1 MTGRVVGTIER
12 LSAGNDIMDA
22 AARNWKIIAE
32 PDIVIRLKRILPAI
46 RTGRADALYL
56 SDTEPICRELEWITS
71 RWLFDMSPDD
81 RAHLSSRA
89 ADDQKR
95 EDLVTAI
102 IGGAATV
109 TPSPDWATPAI
120 PLRGYQRIAADLA
133 KASGALLIG
142 DELGGGKTAMSL
154 AVLEDPAARP
164 ALAVILTGLGGQW
177 LRELN
182 KFYPHLSGI
191 ELRTTKADE
200 ELPRLLCPD
209 GQIAYDLILVNYAKL
224 SSWRYH
230 LAGRVRSVIFDEAQE
245 LRRPDSLKYQAA
257 AHIAAEAKTRIGLS
271 ATPVYNF
278 GGEIF
283 AIMDALSKG
292 SLGHRSEFMREW
304 CGGTTMHYAD
314 ANAMGKVSV
323 DNPEGLRAHLEGRG
337 MFLRRTLDQMG
348 IDIPGAMTLEQ
359 VVPSDTAKYEELS
372 GNAVEMA
379 RLILSQNASSAEKWR
394 TAAELDWRLR
404 QATGIAK
411 APFVADFVKM
421 LLASQDKVVLFGWHR
436 TVYDVWME
444 RLKQFNP
451 VLYTG
456 SESSAAKA
464 RSVEQFTSGESRVLI
479 ISLRSGAGL
488 DGLQHV
494 ASTLVFGELDW
505 SPGVHRQCIGRLNRD
520 GQKNKVLAYFCISTD
535 GSDPV
540 MLDTLNIKAMQSK
553 RLTGAANTIGT
564 EPTNASTNQIKQL
577 AAEIL
582 RRAGETPPAADVLL
596 ELDDGGDR

>member
-1 MTGRVVGTIER
+1 MTGRVVGTIE
-12 LSAGNDIMDA
+12 LLAAGNDVCAPDA
-22 AARNWKIIAE
+22 RSWKITAE
-32 PDIVIRLKRILPAI
+32 PDIVIRIKRILPAI
-46 RTGRADALYL
+46 RAGRAEALYL
-56 SDTEPICRELEWITS
+56 SDTEPICRELEWITG
-71 RWLFDMSPDD
+71 RWLFDMSTAD
-81 RAHLSSRA
+81 RAHLAGRA

-102 IGGAATV
+102 ISGNAAV
-109 TPSPDWATPAI
+109 TPNADWATPAV
-120 PLRGYQRIAADLA
+120 PLRGYQRTAADLA

-182 KFYPHLSGI
+182 KFYPQLSGI
-191 ELRTTKADE
+191 ELRTTKADV
-200 ELPRLLCPD
+200 ELPRLLDPD
-209 GQIAYDLILVNYAKL
+209 GKIAYDLILVNYAKL
-224 SSWRYH
+224 SAWRYH
-230 LAGRVRSVIFDEAQE
+230 LAGRIRSVIFDEVQE
-245 LRRPDSLKYQAA
+245 LRRPESMKYQAA
-257 AHIAAEAKTRIGLS
+257 AHIAAEASTRIGLS

-283 AIMDALSKG
+283 AITDALSKG
-292 SLGHRSEFMREW
+292 SLGHRTEFMREW
-304 CGGTTMHYAD
+304 CGGTNLHHPAADTMA
-314 ANAMGKVSV
+314 KVRV
-323 DNPEGLRAHLEGRG
+323 DNPEALRAHLEGRG
-337 MFLRRTLDQMG
+337 MYLRRTLDQMG

-379 RLILSQNASSAEKWR
+379 RLILSQDASSTEKWR

-411 APFVADFVKM
+411 APFVADFVRM

-464 RSVEQFTSGESRVLI
+464 QSVEKFTTGDSRVLI

-488 DGLQHV
+488 DGLQQV

-520 GQKNKVLAYFCISTD
+520 GQKHKVLAYFCISTD

-540 MLDTLNIKAMQSK
+540 MLDTLNIKAMESK
-553 RLTGAANTIGT
+553 RLTGAATTVGAKPAEAT
-564 EPTNASTNQIKQL
+564 TNQIKQL
-577 AAEIL
+577 AAEVL
-582 RRAGETPPAADVLL
+582 RRAGETQPAGALP
-596 ELDDGGDR
+596 ELANG